1 MAERL
6 NLVVDEGVG
15 ALLTELA
22 GGERRRGQYLS
33 MLVRGLIMADDL
45 ATGAIT
51 PAFAVK
57 GLASRVAGLEGRL
70 EAAEAQ
76 LAAVIAQRAE

>member
-6 NLVVDEGVG
+6 SLVVGDGVG

-22 GGERRRGQYLS
+22 GGERRRGQYVS
-33 MLVRGLIMADDL
+33 MLVRGLVVADEI
-45 ATGAIT
+45 AAGTIT
-51 PAFAVK
+51 PAFAVH
-57 GLASRVAGLEGRL
+57 GLAARVAGLEGRL

-76 LAAVIAQRAE
+76 LAAVIAQRAG

>member
-6 NLVVDEGVG
+6 NLAVDDGIG
-15 ALLTELA
+15 TLLTELA

-33 MLVRGLIMADDL
+33 MLVRGLIMADDA
-45 ATGAIT
+45 ATSTVT
-51 PAFAVK
+51 PAFAVH
-57 GLASRVAGLEGRL
+57 GLAARVAGLEGRL

-76 LAAVIAQRAE
+76 LAAVIAQRAG